1 MRVTHPDSRRT
12 LLVGLV
18 ALALTVMA
26 LALPAQL
33 SDATFN
39 IDLFERSASPPA
51 QVVDRSAPAA
61 PLEDPMDSPLMRWMR

>member
-12 LLVGLV
+12 LLVGLI
-18 ALALTVMA
+18 ALAFAMA
-26 LALPAQL
+26 LALPGQL

-39 IDLFERSASPPA
+39 VDFPERSASPPA
-51 QVVDRSAPAA
+51 QVVDRGAPAA